1 MQIDLAND
9 DNADMALNVYD
20 STEVLIIDIPDS
32 MNKIIKWL
40 DQKSIRQTDK
50 YWMYIYIDRL
60 FNIIILMS
68 SGISVTM
75 YVMDLL
81 DHEASIYE
89 YIMIGLLIMIFFAI
103 VSKLFGHTRNKCVSY
118 NVTSILYRQILS
130 ETKKKMS
137 RDLTMHEIQ
146 NLYQKINNQIL
157 YIDSYTSLRM

>member
-1 MQIDLAND
+1 MQIDIAND

-20 STEVLIIDIPDS
+20 STDVLIDTPDA

-60 FNIIILMS
+60 FNIIILGS
-68 SGISVTM
+68 SGVSVAM
-75 YVMDLL
+75 YVIDLL
-81 DHEASIYE
+81 YHELSICE
-89 YIMIGLLIMIFFAI
+89 YIMFGLLIMTFVAI

-118 NVTSILYRQILS
+118 NATSILYRRILS
-130 ETKKKMS
+130 NTKKKMS
-137 RDLTMHEIQ
+137 CDLTRYEIQ
-146 NLYQKINNQIL
+146 NLYQKINNQIM